1 MISNSKILVN
11 QFMKHSLG
19 LIFFLVTSLIWCQ
32 INTLQNALQ
41 EFNKDKPTTSKIV
54 ALEKT
59 ILSSPNDSVKV
70 EALYRLGKVFLRLE
84 KYNKAY
90 GCYNQGLAIATKL
103 KSTQKMG
110 TLKEAL
116 GNLQF
121 KLGKYDKSKS
131 LYLEALAYFT
141 TAEDS
146 AKIKGN
152 LALIDIK
159 QGNTDNAISALTQ
172 LSNFKN
178 IDSITQA
185 ITLTSIG
192 NLYLD
197 NRSDPKT
204 AIIYYKRSISFIN
217 KKQASNLLSSIN
229 QNIAESYFKLKQYK
243 EALFYNKASE
253 AFFEI
258 ENNNELRASLYLF
271 YAKIYE
277 DEGKFELALKNYKL
291 YKEYQKIVDDS
302 KNLIQIENEE
312 INNQLKNYEI
322 INKLKE
328 QKIQILKTEK
338 SLANLK
344 IYLLILLIVI
354 VALIIYVVLKK
365 QKNRIA
371 ALYNRVVQSQDKLE
385 YSENKTE
392 KIILDIS
399 QNNDYINHFS
409 TKVKDVLED
418 IKDEKIK
425 RNLTSLLLDL
435 QSTKLK
441 NDAEYNT
448 ISSTFLYNL
457 GKNHPTLTEEERK
470 ICGLIF
476 LNYKNKEMATTLN
489 LSLRSVENCRYRIR
503 KKMDLETI
511 TSLQQYIQSLQ

>member
-1 MISNSKILVN
+1 M
-11 QFMKHSLG
+11 
-19 LIFFLVTSLIWCQ
+19 
-32 INTLQNALQ
+32 
-41 EFNKDKPTTSKIV
+41 
-54 ALEKT
+54 
-59 ILSSPNDSVKV
+59 
-70 EALYRLGKVFLRLE
+70 
-84 KYNKAY
+84 
-90 GCYNQGLAIATKL
+90 
-103 KSTQKMG
+103 
-110 TLKEAL
+110 
-116 GNLQF
+116 
-121 KLGKYDKSKS
+121 
-131 LYLEALAYFT
+131 
-141 TAEDS
+141 
-146 AKIKGN
+146 
-152 LALIDIK
+152 
-159 QGNTDNAISALTQ
+159 
-172 LSNFKN
+172 
-178 IDSITQA
+178 
-185 ITLTSIG
+185 
-192 NLYLD
+192 
-197 NRSDPKT
+197 
-204 AIIYYKRSISFIN
+204 
-217 KKQASNLLSSIN
+217 
-229 QNIAESYFKLKQYK
+229 
-243 EALFYNKASE
+243 
-253 AFFEI
+253 
-258 ENNNELRASLYLF
+258 
-271 YAKIYE
+271 
-277 DEGKFELALKNYKL
+277 ALKNYKL

-371 ALYNRVVQSQDKLE
+371 TLYNRVVQSQDKLE

-392 KIILDIS
+392 KIILNIS

-418 IKDEKIK
+418 IKDDKIK

-457 GKNHPTLTEEERK
+457 EKNHPTLTEEERK

-511 TSLQQYIQSLQ
+511 TSLQQYIKSLQ